1 LVDGYNASA
10 FNNTRKLQ
18 DDGLTSA
25 FMNGTWAVFP
35 EFDLYHLLTTPWF
48 YAYRGSLTMP
58 NCIKKVHWRILE
70 QPLEISI
77 RQLNMINEMISNAR
91 DPVTCSLITAGVPR
105 DDGTDNVDVN
115 RPLQPLTEANDL
127 MHCDKTDFGRC
138 KQPSFVSFYVTVLD
152 SS

>member
-1 LVDGYNASA
+1 
-10 FNNTRKLQ
+10 
-18 DDGLTSA
+18 
-25 FMNGTWAVFP
+25 
-35 EFDLYHLLTTPWF
+35 
-48 YAYRGSLTMP
+48 MP

-105 DDGTDNVDVN
+105 EDGTDNVDVN
-115 RPLQPLTEANDL
+115 RPLQPLSEANDL
-127 MHCDKTDFGRC
+127 MHCNKSDFGRC
-138 KQPSFVSFYVTVLD
+138 KNHRLRLFKSFASFQVTLRD